1 MLLSQKC
8 LENSEKR
15 ARLLNITLDFLA
27 TNSILD
33 FKFDVIPEVTASR
46 SLADLTLSSLNVI
59 FDVVVDITNSSFIFI

>member
-15 ARLLNITLDFLA
+15 ARLLNITLDFSA

-33 FKFDVIPEVTASR
+33 FKFDVIPEVDASR

-59 FDVVVDITNSSFIFI
+59 FMKLSI

>member
-15 ARLLNITLDFLA
+15 ARLLNITLDFAA

-33 FKFDVIPEVTASR
+33 FKFDVIPEVAATR